1 MAKAEKAAEQAEAAK
16 PEAPKQD
23 APEQPAQE
31 QQATPAQ
38 QQQATPEQQQAAQQL
53 QLDDSNIQACYAN
66 FCRVMGSPEELSIDF
81 GFNPQTMGP
90 PPTAPLKVTQ
100 RIIVN
105 HYTAKRLLAALQHSV
120 QQHERVFGVL
130 ETDVRRRVKP
140 Q

>member
-31 QQATPAQ
+31 QQPTPE
-38 QQQATPEQQQAAQQL
+38 QQQAQQQAAQQL

-90 PPTAPLKVTQ
+90 PPTSPLKVTQ